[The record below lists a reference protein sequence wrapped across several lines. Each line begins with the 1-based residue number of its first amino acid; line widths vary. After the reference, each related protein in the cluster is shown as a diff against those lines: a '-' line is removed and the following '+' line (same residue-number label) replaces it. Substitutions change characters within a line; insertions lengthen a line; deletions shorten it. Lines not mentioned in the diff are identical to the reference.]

1 MRIIIFDMDGTLID
15 SQRDIT
21 LSINHV
27 RAENHGLPPL
37 ESETVVAWINQP
49 VRNLAELFYGTE
61 NYEPQDRELFEVHYH
76 EQCIRNPALY
86 PGIKETLAHLSAAGV
101 KMAVATNAPSKF
113 ARRMLGHLEI
123 EPFFER
129 IVGPDIAGASKPD
142 PAMLHYIL
150 DALNFD
156 ALKHHAWMVGDNS
169 KDIDAARAAGITGI
183 FSTWGFSPDG
193 IGDLVIDRPEA
204 LIDII

>member
-1 MRIIIFDMDGTLID
+1 
-15 SQRDIT
+15 
-21 LSINHV
+21 
-27 RAENHGLPPL
+27 
-37 ESETVVAWINQP
+37 
-49 VRNLAELFYGTE
+49 
-61 NYEPQDRELFEVHYH
+61 
-76 EQCIRNPALY
+76 
-86 PGIKETLAHLSAAGV
+86 
-101 KMAVATNAPSKF
+101 MAVATNAPSKF